1 MNKTLSKS
9 KNKKIVGGNKFNFN
23 VDSDHSD
30 DKNKITITANNEING
45 INKEV
50 KLFFYKKKNDTL
62 HIAED
67 DINDIKNLK
76 IITSNITDVKYY
88 EPNIDNNNGK
98 LNKNYIV
105 DYMNKFDTCVIVDFN
120 NICYIFLYVYTSD
133 NKAIKDFNDNHIS
146 NNLKVLNALMIAN
159 FKELGL
165 DIKFVNKFVAVVN
178 GFVDEKKIRTSATTN
193 VQSVSNRSDSS
204 NIFTRNT
211 SNQVDPIQYGIE
223 DLERHSRIHGTGG
236 SRKKINNYK
245 ILNNLIL
252 ILNKINKVKNLTKTK
267 ATKPTK
273 PKATKPTKPKV
284 TKPTKSK
291 ATKPTKS
298 KATKPTKPKA
308 TKPTKPKATKPTKPK
323 ATKPT
328 KPKAKKPK
336 ATKKI

>member
-50 KLFFYKKKNDTL
+50 KLFFYKKNDTL

-98 LNKNYIV
+98 LNKNNIV
-105 DYMNKFDTCVIVDFN
+105 YYMNKFDTCVIVDFN

-178 GFVDEKKIRTSATTN
+178 GFVDEKN
-193 VQSVSNRSDSS
+193 
-204 NIFTRNT
+204 
-211 SNQVDPIQYGIE
+211 
-223 DLERHSRIHGTGG
+223 
-236 SRKKINNYK
+236 
-245 ILNNLIL
+245 
-252 ILNKINKVKNLTKTK
+252 
-267 ATKPTK
+267 
-273 PKATKPTKPKV
+273 
-284 TKPTKSK
+284 
-291 ATKPTKS
+291 
-298 KATKPTKPKA
+298 
-308 TKPTKPKATKPTKPK
+308 
-323 ATKPT
+323 
-328 KPKAKKPK
+328 
-336 ATKKI
+336 